1 MNYLALLLIIMM
13 FCQIRSY
20 GIQNIRSK
28 LQLLKASSSSSSISG
43 SQSTRSLSQ
52 ITVTGSFKRELP
64 DVFIGSTHFRRA
76 LKSLKE
82 VKPDMNIK
90 NHRNRRRKYAAQTLD
105 SLMKGL
111 TVPLTNILKS
121 YKYTMNNLHPYEKTV
136 ADLTLIARVK
146 AGEPELDQVLK
157 DVKALRA
164 ETSRIAKFFASQA
177 KNASSAAEADAI
189 MEEGMQA
196 LESLYGDNG
205 LSTEEIMALYAKGE
219 DNENDEDDTIVERN
233 EDPLIGMGLNIEEGE
248 EGDVIPTK
256 QNILSSSLNHLIGI
270 QKDLRSIPMV
280 ELATPTVVLVGAPN
294 VGKSSIVR
302 AVSSGTPEVNNYPF
316 TTRGVTIGH
325 ISEPERNLRFQVM
338 DTPGLLDRP
347 EDERNEME
355 RLTFASLAHLP
366 TAVIFV
372 IDATGLSGERLS
384 SVQAQLNVRNYLRS
398 RFPKRPW
405 LDVVSKSDLKD
416 TVSEE
421 ILASMPKGFLH
432 ISTEDGNNVQV
443 LQEQIEVM
451 MDRLRQML
459 MEMQRQRL

>member
-1 MNYLALLLIIMM
+1 M
-13 FCQIRSY
+13 FCQIKGYSIR
-20 GIQNIRSK
+20 NIRTK
-28 LQLLKASSSSSSISG
+28 LQFLKMTSTSSSSSPMSG
-43 SQSTRSLSQ
+43 GQSSRSLSQ
-52 ITVTGSFKRELP
+52 ITVTGSFKKELP
-64 DVFIGSTHFRRA
+64 DVFVGSTHFRRA
-76 LKSLKE
+76 LRSLKE
-82 VKPDMNIK
+82 VKQDMTIK

-105 SLMKGL
+105 TLMKGL
-111 TVPLTNILKS
+111 TIPLTTILKS
-121 YKYTMNNLHPYEKTV
+121 YKRTMSNLHPYEKTV

-146 AGEPELDQVLK
+146 AGEPELDKVLNDIK
-157 DVKALRA
+157 SLRA
-164 ETSRIAKFFASQA
+164 ETSKIAKFFASQA
-177 KNASSAAEADAI
+177 KHAQSAAEADAI

-196 LESLYGDNG
+196 LESLYSDNG
-205 LSTEEIMALYAKGE
+205 LSTEDIMAIYARGE
-219 DNENDEDDTIVERN
+219 SGNDENEDDGIFMEGENDSLIERHEENKEDDYN
-233 EDPLIGMGLNIEEGE
+233 SEGYSF
-248 EGDVIPTK
+248 PTK
-256 QNILSSSLNHLIGI
+256 QKVLSSSLNNLIAI

-302 AVSSGTPEVNNYPF
+302 SVSSGTPEVNNYPF

-325 ISEPERNLRFQVM
+325 ITEPDRNLRFQVM

-384 SVQAQLNVRNYLRS
+384 SVQAQLNVRHYLRG

-405 LDVVSKSDLKD
+405 LDVVSKSDLRD
-416 TVSEE
+416 TVSDE
-421 ILASMPKGFLH
+421 ILASMPEGFLH

-443 LQEQIEVM
+443 LQEEIEVM
-451 MDRLRQML
+451 MTQLKQML
-459 MEMQRQRL
+459 MEMRRQRS